1 MKQKTQ
7 KNKKREIDK
16 ALVIQAMA
24 AISSVN
30 ERRIEKMNK
39 EKTVE
44 RKNQKKLNERG
55 ITLVALV
62 ITIII
67 IIILATVTI
76 NFTFG
81 EGGIIEQAELA
92 KEMSESSTNT
102 EALLMSN
109 LTAYLEEE
117 FQEPGEDEEVT
128 PPGPT
133 IPETVEE
140 AKPAQDEEVYK
151 FAETTQ
157 IEDASGDTMWIP
169 GGFGIAVDSATD
181 IDDGVV
187 ITDGTNEF
195 VWIPV
200 SDADLAEMYNTTTP
214 ESAGD
219 TTLSKSSLGEAATT
233 TKIYS
238 KLRVRSGDS
247 SSYTAGAP
255 GSTNVREPDILT
267 DGNYGDAST
276 TKGINLIKSELG
288 YTGSNAQILKNFAQD
303 MVDEYLAVFESI
315 KQYDGFYI
323 GRYELTG
330 TASNPTVQRHQPV
343 LTADDKTGANT
354 WYGLKDACNRVVTGE
369 GKHAQSY
376 MIYGNQ
382 WDEVMDWLVDT
393 EGRTSDEVY
402 SNSSNWGNYSD
413 YVQITTRAPEPAN
426 PKNSGSNDDWKA
438 NNIYD
443 LAGNYWEWTQ
453 EAFDS
458 NTRVCRGR

>member
-7 KNKKREIDK
+7 KNKKSEIDK

-117 FQEPGEDEEVT
+117 FQEPGEDEPVT

-200 SDADLAEMYNTTTP
+200 SDTDLAEMYSTTTP
-214 ESAGD
+214 ETVAD
-219 TTLSKSSLGEAATT
+219 TALSKSSLGEATTT
-233 TKIYS
+233 TKVYS
-238 KLRVRSGDS
+238 RLRGVTSG
-247 SSYTAGAP
+247 TPGTNAG
-255 GSTNVREPDILT
+255 NREPDILT
-267 DGNYGDAST
+267 DGTYGDAST
-276 TKGINLIKSELG
+276 GDVKGINLIKSELG
-288 YTGSNAQILKNFAQD
+288 YEGDNATVLKNFAQD
-303 MVDEYLAVFESI
+303 MVDEYLDVFESI
-315 KQYDGFYI
+315 KEYDGFYI

-330 TASNPTVQRHQPV
+330 TADSPTVQRHQPV
-343 LTADDKTGANT
+343 LTADTTGANR
-354 WYGLKDACNRVVTGE
+354 WYGLKDACSKVVTGAD
-369 GKHAQSY
+369 KQAQSY

-393 EGRTSDEVY
+393 GAKTSEEVY
-402 SNSSNWGNYSD
+402 SDSSTWGNYSD
-413 YVQITTRAPEPAN
+413 YVQITTRAPDPAN